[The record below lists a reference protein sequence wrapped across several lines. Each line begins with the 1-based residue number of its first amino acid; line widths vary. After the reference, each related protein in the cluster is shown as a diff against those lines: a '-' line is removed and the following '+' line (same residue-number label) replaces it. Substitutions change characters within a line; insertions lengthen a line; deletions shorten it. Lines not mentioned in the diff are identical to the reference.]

1 MDSPTRK
8 AIHALANSAD
18 GLFAVGA
25 DYHITYWS
33 EAAREILGYA
43 PGEVLGRP
51 CHEVMQGKDSEGAI
65 WCQQDCPVMRRMRE
79 GKAISNY
86 DIQTRRKDGRPV
98 WLNISIVP
106 LPQGDGLPY
115 TPVHL
120 FRDITARKAK
130 ERLGEEVRALVAR
143 TSWGCE
149 GVADQQVPRGP
160 LSPREFQV
168 LSLVAQGYSTDSVA
182 RRLGVQRVTVQNH
195 IQRILSK
202 LGVHSRTEAIAWLY
216 RRRLGVQEGS
226 LLAPT
231 PALHRSLSK

>member
-1 MDSPTRK
+1 MDSQTRK
-8 AIHALANSAD
+8 ALHALANSAD

-25 DYHITYWS
+25 DYRITFWS
-33 EAAREILGYA
+33 EAAQAILGYA

-51 CHEVMQGKDSEGAI
+51 CHQVVQGKDNEGAI
-65 WCQQDCPVMRRMRE
+65 WCQQDCPVMRRLRE

-106 LPQGDGLPY
+106 LPQGGGLPY

-120 FRDITARKAK
+120 FRDITVRKAK
-130 ERLGEEVRALVAR
+130 ERLGERVTALVLQ
-143 TSWGCE
+143 TSCTSGDGME
-149 GVADQQVPRGP
+149 NQPVPRGP
-160 LSPREFQV
+160 LSQREFQV
-168 LSLVAQGYSTDSVA
+168 LSLLARGYSTDSVA
-182 RRLGVQRVTVQNH
+182 RNLGVQKVTVQNH

-216 RRRLGVQEGS
+216 RRRLG
-226 LLAPT
+226 APETLIT
-231 PALHRSLSK
+231 PPLERAVSR